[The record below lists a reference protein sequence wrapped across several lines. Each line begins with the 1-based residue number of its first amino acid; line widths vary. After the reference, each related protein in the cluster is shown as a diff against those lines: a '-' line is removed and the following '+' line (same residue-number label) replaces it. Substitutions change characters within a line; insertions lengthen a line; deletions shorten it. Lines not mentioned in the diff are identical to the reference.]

1 MNIIN
6 RKRFFSCVAVLL
18 FLVVACAGV
27 GVQLN
32 DNATTILQNS
42 ATSTVGYLIVKN
54 NPQFRDPIIQWYML
68 FREADDLMTVQ
79 TMFRDGIEKLAKSVS
94 DDPYLSMQIANAM
107 TLLEINFDGPQI
119 ELDIGRYQGIVD
131 AFMMGVM
138 AVPYTI

>member
-1 MNIIN
+1 MV
-6 RKRFFSCVAVLL
+6 KRLL
-18 FLVVACAGV
+18 IAIMCISMLSCAGV
-27 GVQLN
+27 GVQLS

-54 NPQFRDPIIQWYML
+54 NPQFRDPITQWYLL

-79 TMFRDGIEKLAKSVS
+79 TMFKDGVEKLAKSVS
-94 DDPYLSMQIANAM
+94 DDPFLSMQIASAM

-119 ELDIGRYQGIVD
+119 ELDIGRYQGVVD

-138 AVPYTI
+138 AVPYNV